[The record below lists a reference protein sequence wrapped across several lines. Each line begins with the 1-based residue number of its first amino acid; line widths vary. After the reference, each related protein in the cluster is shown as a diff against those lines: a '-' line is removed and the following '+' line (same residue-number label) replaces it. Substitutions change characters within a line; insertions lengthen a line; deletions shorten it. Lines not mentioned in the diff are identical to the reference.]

1 VSPGILERVPRRA
14 LCLAVSAVL
23 LAAPAARADGGRTIA
38 AAPRAAWGVHYAGTT
53 VEAGAPCPARLG
65 SYFSYW
71 TVRVTKGDRVTIDWG
86 AQQKGTVLSLL
97 PVGTTDATAAA
108 ATPTDTQALDEMYGK
123 SELTAQPQR
132 RTGRV
137 PLQVH
142 GFVCDGGG
150 GPYDFT
156 AHVRHAVRLRVAWRH
171 RIAARSRISVRVT
184 DPDGHPISSP
194 TLRVSL
200 QAFLRGAWR
209 PAGHAHPL
217 HGRTRVRPALRP
229 RRHVRLRAVASGSG
243 WLRRISRVRSV
254 RVG

>member
-1 VSPGILERVPRRA
+1 VSLGILPHVPCRVLCA
-14 LCLAVSAVL
+14 AVCLAAL
-23 LAAPAARADGGRTIA
+23 TAPAARADGGRTIA
-38 AAPRAAWGVHYAGTT
+38 AAPRAAWNVHYTGTT
-53 VEAGAPCPARLG
+53 VDAGAPCPTRLG

-71 TVRVTKGDRVTIDWG
+71 SLRVTKGDRVTIDWG
-86 AQQKGTVLSLL
+86 AQQKDTILSLL
-97 PVGTTDATAAA
+97 PVGTTDATAAT

-171 RIAARSRISVRVT
+171 RVAPRSRITVRVT
-184 DPDGHPISSP
+184 DPDGRPLSSP

-200 QAFLRGAWR
+200 QAFVRGTWR
-209 PAGHAHPL
+209 PAGHARPI
-217 HGRTRVRPALRP
+217 HGRARVRPALRP
-229 RRHVRLRAVASGSG
+229 RRHVRLRAVASGRG
-243 WLRRISRVRSV
+243 WLPRISRARSV